1 MANIR
6 TGSIVSDIRG
16 KVGSEIYSRNR
27 GGAYVKAY
35 AAPVQP
41 GTAAQ
46 MTNESNFAT
55 AVNTWLSLTD
65 DQRHNWNSFAADQK
79 TKGIFT
85 SNVNLTGRS
94 LFISRKMNI
103 LSIGLNDNPAPHQ
116 SLPRVKA
123 SYSVI
128 YSNAVNN
135 FQFTPS
141 IVGNYNFNRA
151 AVYASPIVSSG
162 VMSPN
167 STRFSRVGVSTPIT
181 SPFSILRIDYE
192 DIFGS
197 MAGAAG
203 RKVFFKFRVINL
215 AINKPGSAQVIRTGQ
230 QVSDEVYAVC
240 VLPAIT

>member
-6 TGSIVSDIRG
+6 TGSIVSDVRG

-41 GTAAQ
+41 NTTAQ
-46 MTNESNFAT
+46 ITNQSNFAA
-55 AVNTWLSLTD
+55 AVSAWLALTD
-65 DQRHNWNSFAADQK
+65 GERHDWNTFAARQK
-79 TKGIFT
+79 TKGVFT

-103 LSIGLNDNPAPHQ
+103 LSIGLNSTPHPHQ

-215 AINKPGSAQVIRTGQ
+215 GINKPGSFQSITTGQ
-230 QVSDEVYAVC
+230 QVADDVFAVC